1 MKTIKIILL
10 FLFIFLNF
18 QNVNAEKLK
27 KKEMENLITKY
38 VLILDDG
45 KGDGVVTYFFDQSKR
60 EYFRIKNFKTIS
72 KNAYRF
78 TKTGQ
83 LRIFEP
89 GDIKLTWKIEMGEKN
104 MIEIKAKYSPKGKKY
119 NFKYAT
125 KEKFL
130 SDKKKHEQKI
140 ANEKKKKEQEKLEAQ
155 RKEEQEKL
163 EAQQKAEEE
172 KKRLEQEK
180 LEAQQ
185 KAEEEKKRLEQE
197 KLEAQQ
203 KADEEKLKLQQ
214 EIDEQKRKL
223 EEEKLKLQQEIDE
236 QKRKL
241 EEEKLY
247 NELEPEYRKKCE
259 KKLLNELFEIGTP
272 EYRTCILNKGPEEQ
286 LLERKKIED
295 AKKAEEKR
303 IADEKKAEEKRKL
316 AEQKAKKEEE
326 KRLAK
331 QKEEAEKKRIAEE
344 KKKAERNYIEIGALT
359 CKNENSK
366 QVFNVKKNSI
376 QTIAL
381 YTKMTGINK
390 NVVNLDKSPIYE
402 LKSNT
407 KNGFEYSVYSDI
419 FKETYVYKYN
429 ASQKIIYMNGKKHLE
444 CIENDSHSEPERK
457 AKTNI
462 KMSEIN
468 SPFDHAKKFK
478 WDTANMAC
486 DLNGGVFI
494 EFSNKNGEELT
505 INGKKELGVRR
516 EVYIKNISNTAFNIE
531 THFFNNSAMFSAY
544 GDKYPVSISNVTY
557 TLTAPDKMNIRKT
570 NKMADFNNLNVVS
583 YTTKNENTK
592 SEICD

>member
-60 EYFRIKNFKTIS
+60 EYFRIKKFKTIS

-89 GDIKLTWKIEMGEKN
+89 GDIKLTWKIKMGEKN
-104 MIEIKAKYSPKGKKY
+104 IIEIKAKYSPKGKKY

-163 EAQQKAEEE
+163 EAQQKAE
-172 KKRLEQEK
+172 
-180 LEAQQ
+180 
-185 KAEEEKKRLEQE
+185 
-197 KLEAQQ
+197 
-203 KADEEKLKLQQ
+203 EEKLKLQQ

>member
-60 EYFRIKNFKTIS
+60 EYFRIKKFKTIS

-104 MIEIKAKYSPKGKKY
+104 IIEIKAKYSPKGKKY

-155 RKEEQEKL
+155 RKE
-163 EAQQKAEEE
+163 
-172 KKRLEQEK
+172 EQEK

-331 QKEEAEKKRIAEE
+331 QKEEAEKKRIAEA

>member
-185 KAEEEKKRLEQE
+185 KA
-197 KLEAQQ
+197 
-203 KADEEKLKLQQ
+203 DEEKLKLQQ

-316 AEQKAKKEEE
+316 AEQKAKQEEE
-326 KRLAK
+326 KRIKK
-331 QKEEAEKKRIAEE
+331 QKEEAEKKRIAEA

>member
-185 KAEEEKKRLEQE
+185 KA
-197 KLEAQQ
+197 
-203 KADEEKLKLQQ
+203 DEEKLKLQQ

-326 KRLAK
+326 KRIAK

>member
-155 RKEEQEKL
+155 RKE
-163 EAQQKAEEE
+163 
-172 KKRLEQEK
+172 EQEK

>member
-60 EYFRIKNFKTIS
+60 EYFRIKKFKTIS

-104 MIEIKAKYSPKGKKY
+104 IIEIKAKYSPKGKKY

-155 RKEEQEKL
+155 RKE
-163 EAQQKAEEE
+163 
-172 KKRLEQEK
+172 EQEK

>member
-185 KAEEEKKRLEQE
+185 KA
-197 KLEAQQ
+197 
-203 KADEEKLKLQQ
+203 DEEKLKLQQ

-331 QKEEAEKKRIAEE
+331 QKEEAEKKRIAEA